1 MTYAAEHILQALKK
15 AREAMGLS
23 QRALSARTGVPQ
35 SHISKIE
42 SGGADIRVSSLIEI
56 ARALDLELKLV
67 PRKAVPAVDTV
78 VQSTA
83 PALAPSGGEAQ
94 RELRRINDTVL
105 SLRQLYP
112 DVAALHQLQRTL
124 GQLRTLPVIGN
135 SALEAIR
142 NATAPLRALEKT
154 AAQVKQSAKAAKK
167 TGKRFEEI
175 GEAGKLSAQRLKELQ
190 KAASALQQLRNTLAH
205 NAGDHPVALPA
216 YRLDDDG
223 EARDG

>member
-1 MTYAAEHILQALKK
+1 MTYAAEDILQALKK

-154 AAQVKQSAKAAKK
+154 
-167 TGKRFEEI
+167 GKRFEEI

-205 NAGDHPVALPA
+205 NAGAHPVALPA